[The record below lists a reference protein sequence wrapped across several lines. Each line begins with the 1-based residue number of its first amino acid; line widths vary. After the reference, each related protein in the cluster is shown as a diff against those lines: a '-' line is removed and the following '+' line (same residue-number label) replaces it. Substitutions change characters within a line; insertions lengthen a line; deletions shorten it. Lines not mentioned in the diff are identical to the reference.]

1 MPEPVNALRQ
11 RSLYQSMRNSARR
24 SLRQLRRGLANV
36 PEPDR
41 EDAEKVLT
49 LEDTVLERLRA
60 ITSVTSGLRIRHHG
74 DLHLGQVLST
84 GRDFVIIDF
93 EGEPARSLAER
104 RHRRSPLRDVAG
116 MLRSFHYAAH
126 AAIRDLV
133 ARGASGGDERT
144 QLALRPWAEVWAA
157 WVSASFLQCYLQ
169 RMEGS
174 GLLPATSEEL
184 RVSLDVH
191 VLDKALYELAYEL
204 GSRPDWVGIPI
215 TGILAIAGSHP

>member
-1 MPEPVNALRQ
+1 
-11 RSLYQSMRNSARR
+11 
-24 SLRQLRRGLANV
+24 
-36 PEPDR
+36 
-41 EDAEKVLT
+41 
-49 LEDTVLERLRA
+49 
-60 ITSVTSGLRIRHHG
+60 
-74 DLHLGQVLST
+74 
-84 GRDFVIIDF
+84 
-93 EGEPARSLAER
+93 
-104 RHRRSPLRDVAG
+104 
-116 MLRSFHYAAH
+116 MLRSFHYASH

-144 QLALRPWAEVWAA
+144 PLALRPWAEVWAA

-169 RMEGS
+169 RIDGS
-174 GLLPATSEEL
+174 GLLPATPDEL